1 MSRFTIVELRR
12 MLETSAGKVDGI
24 DWEDTATQQLSF
36 DEIGYDS
43 LALLELSALVQR
55 EYSIRIPDEAIAELE
70 TPASAIAYVNDRFAK
85 A

>member
-1 MSRFTIVELRR
+1 MQEFTIVELRQ

-24 DWEDTATQQLSF
+24 DWEDTATLELTF
-36 DEIGYDS
+36 DDIGYDS

-55 EYSIRIPDEAIAELE
+55 EYAIRIPDEAIAEME